1 MTTIKAAGAVAW
13 RPRADGSAE
22 VLLVHRARYD
32 DWTLPK
38 GKAADGEFLPVAAV
52 REVAEEG
59 GAALAL
65 GRRLI
70 RTRYKVSGRPKRVS
84 YWSGRV
90 LAVDPAAVP
99 NEEVDRVAWLGAA
112 AARTR
117 MSYRQDT
124 EVLDDFESAASAD
137 TTPLILLRH
146 AKAEPKSDWP
156 DSDDARPLAER
167 GRRDAAA
174 VAILLACFAP
184 RAEVYTS
191 PAVRCEQT
199 VRPYAEAARVRVRPT
214 KELHLSRTDHR
225 DCDAFLATVLA
236 AGQPAILCA
245 HRENLPTLVAAAYR
259 GLGVAEPPSCGV
271 DDPLPTA
278 GFCVLHVADGKLVAA
293 DRYDLSSA

>member
-1 MTTIKAAGAVAW
+1 VTTIKAAGAVAW
-13 RPRADGSAE
+13 RPRPDGSAE
-22 VLLVHRARYD
+22 ILLVHRARYD

-38 GKAADGEFLPVAAV
+38 GKVEEGEFLPAAAV

-99 NEEVDRVAWLGAA
+99 NEEVDEIAWLGPD
-112 AARTR
+112 AARSR
-117 MSYRQDT
+117 MSYRQDA
-124 EVLDDFESAASAD
+124 EVLDDFEAASAD

-146 AKAEPKSDWP
+146 AKAEPKSLWP
-156 DSDDARPLAER
+156 DRDDARPLAER

-174 VAILLACFAP
+174 AAILLACFAP

-191 PAVRCEQT
+191 PTARCEQT
-199 VRPYAEAARVRVRPT
+199 VRPYAEAARVQVRST
-214 KELHLSRTDHR
+214 KELHLSRTDNG

-245 HRENLPTLVAAAYR
+245 HRENLPALVAAAFR
-259 GLGVAEPPSCGV
+259 GLGAAEPPSCRA

-278 GFCVLHVADGKLVAA
+278 GFCALHVAGGKLVAA
-293 DRYDLSSA
+293 DRYDLSSS